1 MEEKE
6 ILSQMKELNFVL
18 RSSTHLSSRAMG
30 KFTAGHSHPIFGVL
44 FPKNIVKR

>member
-6 ILSQMKELNFVL
+6 ISPEMNGSILFL